1 MLIKVTH
8 SFSMK
13 SLDNVVIQKKNTFF
27 KLITHFFNRPIKQ
40 SKFWYWFKNDFG
52 MEFSILDHCVDT
64 DPTCLARSHT
74 LPTTILFSG
83 FGFFFRKEERIFT
96 KLNQTRVCKIF
107 YQSAVYLQ
115 TSSYYY
121 RVAGGLQNPVV
132 RTKIEVL
139 NRREIFY
146 SYAWGYVPSG
156 PKVPPLL
163 NDTTSHLVNLVR

>member
-1 MLIKVTH
+1 
-8 SFSMK
+8 
-13 SLDNVVIQKKNTFF
+13 
-27 KLITHFFNRPIKQ
+27 
-40 SKFWYWFKNDFG
+40 

-83 FGFFFRKEERIFT
+83 FGFFFGKEERIFT

-107 YQSAVYLQ
+107 YKSAVYLK

-121 RVAGGLQNPVV
+121 RVVGGLQNPVV
-132 RTKIEVL
+132 RTKIEIN

-146 SYAWGYVPSG
+146 SYALLPESWGHVPSG
-156 PKVPPLL
+156 PEVPPSL
-163 NDTTSHLVNLVR
+163 NDTTSHLVNLKSD